1 MVKLQVAFITLL
13 SSSLYPTKTDMA
25 KHIHTSIQIN
35 ANSAAVWKVLTDFDS
50 YPDWNPFITSL
61 TGEVAVGNKLAIQ
74 LPNMSFKPKVLT
86 YTKNTEL
93 KWLGHLLFKGLFDGE
108 HRFLL
113 TDNGDG
119 TTTLDHSEQFS
130 GFLVKAFA
138 KSLDGET
145 KAGFNAMNK
154 ALKKRVEELQ

>member
-1 MVKLQVAFITLL
+1 MVKSQVALITLL
-13 SSSLYPTKTDMA
+13 SSSFYPTKTDMA
-25 KHIHTSIQIN
+25 KHIHTSIEIN

-61 TGEVAVGNKLAIQ
+61 TGDVAVGNKLAIQ
-74 LPNMSFKPKVLT
+74 LPSMNFKPKVLT
-86 YTKNTEL
+86 YTQNTEL
-93 KWLGHLLFKGLFDGE
+93 KWLGHVLFKGLFDGE

-130 GFLVKAFA
+130 GVLVKAFA

-145 KAGFNAMNK
+145 KAGFNAMNE
-154 ALKKRVEELQ
+154 ALKKRVEEMQ